1 MVARDPS
8 LKGMGTTLTAM
19 LWNGPEMALVH
30 VGDSRAY
37 LLRNGELYQITH
49 DHTLVQSLVDDGRI
63 TQEEAATH
71 PQRSILLRALDGSGE
86 VDPDL
91 TLRVAQVNDRYLL
104 CSDGL
109 STVVSADTLHHT
121 LTTYEDPEAAV
132 RQLIDLANRGGGPD
146 NITCIVA
153 DVIEVEDGQELPS
166 TGKVVVGAAGANH
179 MRPLLDQPGGGG
191 AATITAPQ
199 PVIVEDVEEGLAGEE
214 AYAPAAPRRAR
225 RRRMW
230 PMVIATLGVI
240 AAGLGVGGWYA
251 SQWINEQFYVGAD
264 KDEIVVFQGIDA
276 ELGPFQLFEVKHRSN
291 LAVSALPAAQQSLVR
306 DGITVPSLD
315 AGKEEIKKLQ
325 AASTQAARQAE
336 AEESA
341 ARQDA
346 EARGEDDARG
356 DRREDARNAD
366 EQAANGNG
374 KGTSRKGTAD
384 QEDADTQ
391 PPTTP
396 ARRTSG

>member
-1 MVARDPS
+1 
-8 LKGMGTTLTAM
+8 
-19 LWNGPEMALVH
+19 
-30 VGDSRAY
+30 
-37 LLRNGELYQITH
+37 
-49 DHTLVQSLVDDGRI
+49 
-63 TQEEAATH
+63 
-71 PQRSILLRALDGSGE
+71 
-86 VDPDL
+86 
-91 TLRVAQVNDRYLL
+91 
-104 CSDGL
+104 
-109 STVVSADTLHHT
+109 
-121 LTTYEDPEAAV
+121 
-132 RQLIDLANRGGGPD
+132 
-146 NITCIVA
+146 
-153 DVIEVEDGQELPS
+153 
-166 TGKVVVGAAGANH
+166 
-179 MRPLLDQPGGGG
+179 
-191 AATITAPQ
+191 
-199 PVIVEDVEEGLAGEE
+199 
-214 AYAPAAPRRAR
+214 
-225 RRRMW
+225 MW